1 MKPIIF
7 LTLIS
12 ILMGSCGGSVSDK
25 VSDRDSKVG
34 LPCEFTPADLVAD
47 TAKSFPSCGQLPSA
61 IRVIIEG
68 VAATSGGDGLELS
81 FYGQGT
87 EGFFFLLSEDYVGI
101 SSNNDYLTSDC
112 YGVPACD
119 NSTGTPRNYCIEIG
133 DITSKT
139 NMKVFENTCTGT
151 PLLEIDDSA
160 PATGFI
166 TERGLT
172 AYLYGASDITF
183 TRVRVEGL

>member
-1 MKPIIF
+1 
-7 LTLIS
+7 
-12 ILMGSCGGSVSDK
+12 
-25 VSDRDSKVG
+25 
-34 LPCEFTPADLVAD
+34 VAG

-61 IRVIIEG
+61 IRVIVEG
-68 VAATSGGDGLELS
+68 VAATSGDQGLELS
-81 FYGQGT
+81 FYGRDL
-87 EGFFFLLSEDYVGI
+87 EGFFFRLNKDYVDI
-101 SSNNDYLTSDC
+101 SSNSNTWQAECADE
-112 YGVPACD
+112 PACD

-139 NMKVFENTCTGT
+139 SMKVFENTCTGT
-151 PLLEIDDSA
+151 LLLEIDDSA

-172 AYLYGASDITF
+172 AYLYGSSDITF